1 MSAVGAL
8 ARGVRLAWR
17 LEQGVGQ
24 GIAALGA
31 GLARGMRPAEQQAL
45 TLALYAFAAEKGS
58 ESGGLPRL
66 SAAKTARSKAVAGAA
81 LRPLFPWEIEWFDA
95 LLPPPPA
102 RILVA
107 GAGAG
112 AEVVALRARGYAVAA
127 TEPVERLARQCAEVG
142 ARPVWPLDH
151 EALGTLAGER
161 FDAVLLGWGSL
172 THVLTPAGRQR
183 TLEAA
188 AALTSGPILASF
200 WTQASAGPPPSGRLV
215 AWAERAGSAVG
226 RVRGHPPPSGLRF
239 FAWCGFGC
247 TLERAELEG
256 LAQALGRRLVWWD
269 APYPH
274 AAWLDP
280 DSPPLLPAAPCG

>member
-31 GLARGMRPAEQQAL
+31 GLARGMGPAEQQAL
-45 TLALYAFAAEKGS
+45 TLALYAA
-58 ESGGLPRL
+58 
-66 SAAKTARSKAVAGAA
+66 AGAA
-81 LRPLFPWEIEWFDA
+81 LRPLFPWEVEWFDA

-142 ARPVWPLDH
+142 ARPVWRLDH
-151 EALGTLAGER
+151 EALGSLAGER

-215 AWAERAGSAVG
+215 AWAERAGTAVAT
-226 RVRGHPPPSGLRF
+226 VRGHPPPSGLRF

-247 TLERAELEG
+247 TLERPELEG

-280 DSPPLLPAAPCG
+280 DSPPLLPAGPCG

>member
-1 MSAVGAL
+1 MRSQPKKGVNPVGCL
-8 ARGVRLAWR
+8 VFRLRRA
-17 LEQGVGQ
+17 
-24 GIAALGA
+24 
-31 GLARGMRPAEQQAL
+31 
-45 TLALYAFAAEKGS
+45 
-58 ESGGLPRL
+58 
-66 SAAKTARSKAVAGAA
+66 ARSKAVAGAA
-81 LRPLFPWEIEWFDA
+81 LRPLFPWEVEWFDA

-215 AWAERAGSAVG
+215 AWAERAGTAVATCAG
-226 RVRGHPPPSGLRF
+226 PPTSLRAAVLCVVWLWLHPRAPRARRPGPGAGPPARVVGCALPPR
-239 FAWCGFGC
+239 
-247 TLERAELEG
+247 G
-256 LAQALGRRLVWWD
+256 LARPRLAALAPGGALRLRLPRRP
-269 APYPH
+269 APE
-274 AAWLDP
+274 
-280 DSPPLLPAAPCG
+280 SPRARPEALFSHR